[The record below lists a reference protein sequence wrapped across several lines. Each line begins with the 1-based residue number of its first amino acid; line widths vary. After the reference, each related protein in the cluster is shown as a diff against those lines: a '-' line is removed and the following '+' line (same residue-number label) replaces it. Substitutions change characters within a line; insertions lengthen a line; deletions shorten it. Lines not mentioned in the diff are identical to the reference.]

1 MAGET
6 TLLTIS
12 AKDVEARQKAFAKL
26 GVEAPR
32 IITQEMREF
41 GEIFTGTL
49 RGEAPVREGVLRDS
63 IKFTIKNPN
72 TSEVELRVTMG
83 NKKRPEVVV
92 RSLLFGSVPHDIKPK
107 RPGGYLKFDVRGKT
121 VFTKLVRHPGTTRD
135 PFLNVTLQKTDGD
148 LRRLRAK
155 VGALMIE
162 TIEDGRT

>member
-6 TLLTIS
+6 TILTIS
-12 AKDVEARQKAFAKL
+12 TKDVEARQKAFAKL
-26 GVEAPR
+26 GTDAAK
-32 IITQEMREF
+32 IITQEFREF
-41 GEIFTGTL
+41 GEVFRDTL

-63 IKFTIKNPN
+63 IKYTIKGAN

-107 RPGGYLKFDVRGKT
+107 KPGGFLKFEVRGKT
-121 VFTKLVRHPGTTRD
+121 VFTKRVQHPGTTRD
-135 PFLNVTLQKTDGD
+135 PFLNIALQKTDSD

-155 VGALMIE
+155 IGALMIE
-162 TIEDGRT
+162 TIEDERT